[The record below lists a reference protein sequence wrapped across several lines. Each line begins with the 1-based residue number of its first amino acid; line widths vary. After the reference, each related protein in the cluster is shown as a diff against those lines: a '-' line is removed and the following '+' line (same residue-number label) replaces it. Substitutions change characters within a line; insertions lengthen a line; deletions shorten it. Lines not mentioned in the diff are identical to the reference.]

1 MRQRA
6 LAPHTVHM
14 ERAVSNY
21 PPEFPSPLLSPD
33 CRPACA
39 WTARDLGPSGATGDP
54 LPVTAEHGQGQAILE
69 SSAGSWAQE
78 IIDLHQLSWCRPV

>member
-33 CRPACA
+33 GRPACA
-39 WTARDLGPSGATGDP
+39 RTARDFGLSGVTGDP
-54 LPVTAEHGQGQAILE
+54 LPATAEQGQAIIE
-69 SSAGSWAQE
+69 SSARSWAQAITE
-78 IIDLHQLSWCRPV
+78 SHQLSWCRPA